1 MPNQNFILGKNTSNP
16 NEIVTELIAD
26 FSSDIETMESIK
38 RIPFILFQ
46 DGKSN
51 GYYIEC
57 HIQAS
62 VALPLVD
69 NDAVLDPDEQ
79 EQFRLQREL
88 QPNNPAFLRMCSDAI
103 ENRQFSDMISE
114 YDNSYRPE
122 IPLKI
127 LGGQHRIEAMRKA
140 FENNGVSRYHGFKIF
155 FGLSIDQR
163 NEIAQ
168 VANTNIAISTDL
180 IDRMQ
185 ETVRGPQLRNF
196 CHEVGLLQ
204 QKEDFADRKSL
215 EGRITVRLART
226 FVVNFFEGQKIRNK
240 DFQAHPFI
248 PYVCKSGQDDPK
260 YSSLVQNKNIWKD
273 TNFLAAGRHFA
284 DLHKKQIAIASR
296 DPELN
301 KGEYKNKAISMAVL
315 SSWALVAGLL
325 QNHREALEKLYLLMK
340 QSGDKDP
347 LGVKAMAESRHP
359 KDPPTY
365 RGLGYRYT
373 QEDRG
378 RVTEMFLQFA
388 QSKATQKRITKTLVD
403 SAIMSYEAKIAIQKA
418 KELREKVF

>member
-1 MPNQNFILGKNTSNP
+1 MAGQNFVLGKNTPNP
-16 NEIVTELIAD
+16 NESVEDLISV
-26 FSSDIETMESIK
+26 FMSEIETMESMK
-38 RIPFILFQ
+38 KVPFILFQ
-46 DGKSN
+46 DGKSRA
-51 GYYIEC
+51 YYIEC

-62 VALPLVD
+62 IGMPLID

-103 ENRQFSDMISE
+103 ENRQFSDIISE

-122 IPLKI
+122 TPLKI
-127 LGGQHRIEAMRKA
+127 LGGQHRIEAIKKA
-140 FENNGVSRYHGFKIF
+140 LENDSVSRYHGFKIF

-168 VANTNIAISTDL
+168 IANTNIAISTDL

-196 CHEVGLLQ
+196 CHQIDLLPQ
-204 QKEDFADRKSL
+204 IEDFADRKNL

-226 FVVNFFEGQKIRNK
+226 FVVNFLEGRKIKNK
-240 DFQAHPFI
+240 DFQGKAYM
-248 PYVCKSGQDDPK
+248 PYACKSGQDDPK
-260 YSSLVQNKNIWKD
+260 YSSWVQNKAIWND
-273 TNFLAAGRHFA
+273 AALLAAGKHFA
-284 DLHKKQIAIASR
+284 DLHKKQMAAASR
-296 DPELN
+296 DKELN

-325 QNHREALEKLYLLMK
+325 QNNVTALEKLYALPK
-340 QSGDKDP
+340 KAGDKDP

-359 KDPPTY
+359 KDPPI
-365 RGLGYRYT
+365 L
-373 QEDRG
+373 
-378 RVTEMFLQFA
+378 
-388 QSKATQKRITKTLVD
+388 SRIRISLY
-403 SAIMSYEAKIAIQKA
+403 A
-418 KELREKVF
+418 RR